1 VRLSHL
7 SFSAVLLG
15 SALAFGNI
23 GCRPGAP
30 VAPTYEGAKGAP
42 VEDKDFPL
50 ASAHYVFSRAGT
62 PGRTDLAKPL
72 ADRLLI
78 RARAL
83 IAAGRERPALAS
95 IRLAAA
101 LVRANKVAPETLSE
115 PAVSVFDPAVQGPAA
130 RGEEGSAIGVYLFWS
145 VARPADARPKQHLD
159 ALAKWTGSPADS
171 PPSALVSIGR
181 EAVRRSEALA
191 FAPNDSDRPNADKA
205 LLEWMDQVVA
215 FKDGERTP
223 ARYGDEVY
231 AAVLGYRTSGVRLVV
246 NHLRDGDIAGAVDAI
261 SAPQTQGFVPDPLR
275 RALLDAGSAP
285 SLEGYEEI
293 LAALLPTAKLEG
305 LDDAVSDAV
314 LGTALAGNGDFPHSE
329 ILAEVTARG
338 LLLAGSGDAAPAI
351 LAQGL
356 LGTNDDPR
364 RPPAKDLGRALSI
377 ASAAL
382 RDYADREEFDAARRT
397 YVATLPLIT
406 AADQVGSVTPSSGLV
421 KALMGVIEGE
431 AGKPAAAKKLFDEA
445 ITGEQ
450 LPIAYA
456 GRARLLARDGDLAG
470 ARAAVQSA
478 LDSKQLEGESAL
490 NADLLILGGD
500 YARRA
505 GDATA
510 ARGFYERALRLLV
523 PLRVQAKGAA
533 SAEIGAR
540 IVAILAHV
548 EGMAEKEDEAAAR
561 AESGAGD
568 SRAVQRLAMLRFLR
582 PLRMVDAKRARA
594 AYRRAGELGLP
605 VEEQV
610 MAAII
615 ARAVGKRANLADDAD
630 VTKTLTS
637 AAAKDDAAGRLAKFA
652 LGQLDAAAL
661 VAKAGTPQ
669 RAVHAK
675 LAIAM
680 VHWGDGGLPAAKADL
695 EAVAKSDVVPSI
707 ASDLALEL
715 LDPSK
720 GAVPGVIAAKAVPG
734 L

>member
-1 VRLSHL
+1 
-7 SFSAVLLG
+7 
-15 SALAFGNI
+15 
-23 GCRPGAP
+23 
-30 VAPTYEGAKGAP
+30 
-42 VEDKDFPL
+42 
-50 ASAHYVFSRAGT
+50 
-62 PGRTDLAKPL
+62 DL
-72 ADRLLI
+72 
-78 RARAL
+78 
-83 IAAGRERPALAS
+83 
-95 IRLAAA
+95 
-101 LVRANKVAPETLSE
+101 
-115 PAVSVFDPAVQGPAA
+115 AVQGPAA
-130 RGEEGSAIGVYLFWS
+130 RGEEGSAIGLYLFWS
-145 VARPADARPKQHLD
+145 VARPGDARPKQHLD
-159 ALAKWTGSPADS
+159 ALAKWTGAPADS

-181 EAVRRSEALA
+181 ESVRRCDALA
-191 FAPNDSDRPNADKA
+191 YAPNDTDRPNADKA

-231 AAVLGYRTSGVRLVV
+231 AAVLGYRTSGVRLVI
-246 NHLRDGDIAGAVDAI
+246 NHLRDGDVAGAVDAI
-261 SAPQTQGFVPDPLR
+261 SAPQTQGFVPDSLR

-305 LDDAVSDAV
+305 LEDSVGDAV
-314 LGTALAGNGDFPHSE
+314 LGTAFAGNGDFPHSE

-356 LGTNDDPR
+356 LGTKDDPR

-397 YVATLPLIT
+397 FTATQPLIA
-406 AADQVGSVTPSSGLV
+406 AADRVGGVTPTSGLV
-421 KALMGVIEGE
+421 KSLMGVIEGE
-431 AGKPAAAKKLFDEA
+431 AGKPAAAKQLFDEA
-445 ITGEQ
+445 ILAEQ

-505 GDATA
+505 GDANA
-510 ARGFYERALRLLV
+510 ARGFYERALRLLI
-523 PLRVQAKGAA
+523 PLRVQAKGPAA
-533 SAEIGAR
+533 AEIGAR
-540 IVAILAHV
+540 IVAVLAHV
-548 EGMAEKEDEAAAR
+548 EHMADKEDEATAR
-561 AESGAGD
+561 AESVGGD
-568 SRAVQRLAMLRFLR
+568 SRAVQRLALLRFLR

-594 AYRRAGELGLP
+594 AFRRAGELGLP
-605 VEEQV
+605 AEEQV
-610 MAAII
+610 IAAIL

-630 VTKTLTS
+630 VTKTLTN
-637 AAAKDDAAGRLAKFA
+637 AAGKDDSAGRLAKFA
-652 LGQLDAAAL
+652 LGQLDANAL
-661 VAKAGTPQ
+661 VSKAGSPRRVTN
-669 RAVHAK
+669 AK
-675 LAIAM
+675 LVIAM
-680 VHWGDGGLPAAKADL
+680 VHWGDGGLATAKAEL
-695 EAVAKSDVVPSI
+695 EAVAHADVVPSI
-707 ASDLALEL
+707 AAELAIEV

-720 GAVPGVIAAKAVPG
+720 GAIPGVIQPKAVPG